1 MEMTKKTKNII
12 NGLVIGTM
20 VFSMASMVFAE
31 ENTEKAKSEGRT
43 RAGFEQMQEKSESI
57 WKQIVEKGIITQEQG
72 DKIME
77 KMKSHKEGF
86 GLSEGQGQPMTE
98 EERKAKL
105 AEKVASGALTQE
117 QADKMLER
125 MANRPALDKEAK
137 EPMSEE
143 EKQAKLV
150 EKKAKLEEKITSG
163 ELTQEQIDKMKEKMT
178 NRPAFNKEDRQPMT
192 EEEKQEKLE
201 ERKAKLAEKVAS
213 GELTQEQADKMLQG
227 PEKRNGGRGLENMLS
242 CLVEEG
248 ILTQEQVTQIGEF
261 FKAAE

>member
-77 KMKSHKEGF
+77 KMKSNRVGF
-86 GLSEGQGQPMTE
+86 GFREDQGQPMM
-98 EERKAKL
+98 
-105 AEKVASGALTQE
+105 KVQ
-117 QADKMLER
+117 M
-125 MANRPALDKEAK
+125 
-137 EPMSEE
+137 
-143 EKQAKLV
+143 
-150 EKKAKLEEKITSG
+150 KAKLEEKIASG
-163 ELTQEQIDKMKEKMT
+163 ELTQEQIDKMQEKMA
-178 NRPAFNKEDRQPMT
+178 NRPAFNKGGRQPMT

-213 GELTQEQADKMLQG
+213 GELTQEQADKMLEG
-227 PEKRNGGRGLENMLS
+227 PGKRNGGRGLENMLS